1 MILLLQVVILKK
13 RIGKDLSRSFNE
25 AVGVNG
31 KQIVINKKTEA
42 MKNILTLLEVAFIA
56 ANLMIKRN
64 PKEQLFTSIGSVL

>member
-1 MILLLQVVILKK
+1 MILNRPVVILKK
-13 RIGKDLSRSFNE
+13 ETGRSLLPFFND

-31 KQIVINKKTEA
+31 KKIVIKNKTEA
-42 MKNILTLLEVAFIA
+42 MKNIFTLLEVAFIA